1 MEIKKISEPDSALIH
16 QNVMAKSLIDILY
29 DDIDEGN
36 IEEVLACLQKNT
48 KNAIPGSYL
57 MYAAFVLSEAH
68 KMLRNAHPDDP
79 IVKKISKTEQEI
91 IQF

>member
-1 MEIKKISEPDSALIH
+1 MEIKKISGPDSETIH
-16 QNVMAKSLIDILY
+16 QNVMAKSLIDILADVI
-29 DDIDEGN
+29 DDGN

-57 MYAAFVLSEAH
+57 MYEAFVLSEAH
-68 KMLRNAHPDDP
+68 KMLRNAHPDDL
-79 IVKKISKTEQEI
+79 IVKEIAKTEQEI